1 MDVTD
6 ETLAR
11 YGDYL
16 TGLTRR
22 QAEAFLDGHEFA
34 RDDKG
39 ERGPNSFT
47 AILDSRDEISI
58 EQFLGGL
65 YLLLGKFKLR
75 ETESL
80 RDRHPAGGYGPL
92 EMAAYALGETMLY
105 AERKAKKVKTPPQPS
120 GPPATAQS

>member
-47 AILDSRDEISI
+47 AILESRDEISI

-75 ETESL
+75 
-80 RDRHPAGGYGPL
+80 RP
-92 EMAAYALGETMLY
+92 
-105 AERKAKKVKTPPQPS
+105 KVS
-120 GPPATAQS
+120 GTDIRRGAMGL